1 MTIHSRSTEIG
12 NNSDRY
18 QSFFDLYSKPLLNR
32 DYQWTRSC
40 RCFNLLSNMFR
51 AYWSLMLC
59 INQDIKVI
67 VACVIGSNNKD
78 LRLPVC
84 TSKSWRISNLLS
96 KFTVLSFQPDGLY
109 SEQNTWKSRNCSE
122 RPRIFFLRVE
132 YAQND
137 TQNIDPDSIRKAL
150 I

>member
-1 MTIHSRSTEIG
+1 
-12 NNSDRY
+12 
-18 QSFFDLYSKPLLNR
+18 
-32 DYQWTRSC
+32 
-40 RCFNLLSNMFR
+40 
-51 AYWSLMLC
+51 MLC
-59 INQDIKVI
+59 INRDIKVI

-109 SEQNTWKSRNCSE
+109 SEQNTWKSRDCSE
-122 RPRIFFLRVE
+122 RPNFFFLRVE

>member
-1 MTIHSRSTEIG
+1 
-12 NNSDRY
+12 
-18 QSFFDLYSKPLLNR
+18 
-32 DYQWTRSC
+32 
-40 RCFNLLSNMFR
+40 
-51 AYWSLMLC
+51 MLC
-59 INQDIKVI
+59 INRDIKVI

-96 KFTVLSFQPDGLY
+96 KFSVFEFPTRRLILGTKHV
-109 SEQNTWKSRNCSE
+109 EKSRLFRTAKN
-122 RPRIFFLRVE
+122 FFLRVE

-137 TQNIDPDSIRKAL
+137 TQNIDPDSIRNAA